1 MRNFLYVA
9 LTTFLLTACSDT
21 NREFKLKGDVAN
33 LNDSII
39 CLYGIFETPDSV
51 ITIPVRDGQ
60 FEYTLQL
67 DTITPMFLLLDSNRL
82 EVPIF
87 ANKGIRMR
95 IKGDTQGQIIA
106 KGGAEQTLYNVFQD
120 SIRNLT
126 SQNEIREV
134 ADSFIISNPYSIV
147 SIYLIDKYFIQVKHP
162 NKVLI
167 ERTINQLSGIM
178 HDHPYIE
185 RILNEIST
193 RTDGQ
198 RDRYIPL
205 PVMPDTTG
213 TNVKQ
218 TTYKDKFKVISL
230 WASWNENS
238 IALQDSIKELAE
250 EFKKEPVLFV
260 NISLDNNREEWM
272 NIIHKEELF
281 EGIHLCDFKVW
292 DNHFVKQSGASD
304 IPYNVVTD
312 TRNKVLINNING
324 TQLSIF
330 LKKQI
335 EEYKKKQEEEKRKKK
350 NKKK

>member
-1 MRNFLYVA
+1 MRNFLFVV
-9 LTTFLLTACSDT
+9 LTTFLLTACHDT
-21 NREFKLKGDVAN
+21 SHEFKLKGDVAN
-33 LNDSII
+33 LNDSIV
-39 CLYGIFETPDSV
+39 CLYGIFTTPDSM
-51 ITIPVRDGQ
+51 IPIPVRNGQ
-60 FEYTLQL
+60 FECTLQL

-87 ANKGIRMR
+87 ANKGIKMS

-106 KGGAEQTLYNVFQD
+106 KGGTEQALYNVFQD

-147 SIYLIDKYFIQVKHP
+147 SIYLINKYFIQVKHP
-162 NKVLI
+162 NKTLI

-178 HDHPYIE
+178 HDHPYIGQ
-185 RILNEIST
+185 ILSEIST

-198 RDRYIPL
+198 RDRYLPL
-205 PVMPDTTG
+205 PVMPDTSSTD
-213 TNVKQ
+213 VKQ
-218 TTYKDKFKVISL
+218 TMYKEKFKVISL
-230 WASWNENS
+230 WASWNEKS
-238 IALQDSIKELAE
+238 IALQDSIKELAK

-272 NIIHKEELF
+272 KAINKEELF

-292 DNHFVKQSGASD
+292 DNNFVKQSVVSD

-312 TRNKVLINNING
+312 TRNKVLISNING